1 MNKEVFVDRR
11 TSRLPDATVLNEVG
25 GRAYELSDKAALAQ
39 LVLTGCFNNT
49 FYTTGEEQQK
59 KILELCGK
67 TCPTFVAKLAVY
79 ARKNGHMKDSPAVLL
94 AWLAANHPLQFAL
107 AARHVLDGG
116 RMVRN
121 LVQVCRSG
129 VTGHTAIPRPAR
141 RAIVKWLQD
150 RPGDKLFRDTVGNDP
165 SIADILRMLH
175 PKPKDATQGL
185 LWNYILGRGD
195 EETWGHLPQVIQTY
209 ERFKRETLRGQL
221 PDVPFQMLTGLT
233 LTRDQW
239 RDLAPKLSWQELRQS
254 LNALTK
260 HGCFDRKVGNIGANY
275 IRDLALKLACPNEV
289 AKARV
294 LPYQLLTT
302 FLHIDPAV
310 PSEFRE
316 ALQDAMEAAIKNIPE
331 IPGEVYAFID
341 VSGSMNS
348 PVTGT
353 RKGATSKA
361 TCRQVASLIG
371 ASLLRTNKTAYVI
384 PFSDR
389 MYKDFKINPRDSV
402 MTVSEQLMKLPS
414 GGTNCAMPVQAL
426 VNGRAAV
433 SAVIFVSDNE
443 SWMDSVG
450 RAMGPFSGRGTA
462 LLEAWQELKK
472 INPGAKLICID
483 LQPNTTTQAIDR
495 PDIMNIGGW
504 SDAIWP
510 VIAGFLKGDAN
521 STLTAEIEAVTL

>member
-11 TSRLPDATVLNEVG
+11 SSRIQEPTDTVNEAG
-25 GRAYELSDKAALAQ
+25 GRAYSLSDQAALAQ

-49 FYTTGEEQQK
+49 FYTTGEDQQK
-59 KILELCGK
+59 KILELCAK
-67 TCPTFVAKLAVY
+67 VCPTYVAKLAVY

-94 AWLAANHPLQFAL
+94 GYLAVHHALQFGL

-129 VTGHTAIPRPAR
+129 ILGHTAIPRPAR
-141 RAIVKWLQD
+141 RALVKWLQD

-175 PKPKDATQGL
+175 PKPKDTAQGL

-195 EETWGHLPQVIQTY
+195 EETWGHLPQVIQMF
-209 ERFKRETLRGQL
+209 ERFKRERTVL
-221 PDVPFQMLTGLT
+221 PDVPFQMLTGQK
-233 LTRDQW
+233 LTRDNW
-239 RDLAPKLSWQELRQS
+239 RALAPKLSWQELRQS
-254 LNALTK
+254 LNALAK
-260 HGCFDRKVGNIGANY
+260 NGAFDARLGNIGDHY
-275 IRDLALKLACPNEV
+275 IRDLATKLSCPNEV

-302 FLHIDPAV
+302 FLHLDPAV
-310 PSEFRE
+310 PREFGA
-316 ALQDAMEAAIKNIPE
+316 ALQDAMEHATKNVPE
-331 IPGEVYAFID
+331 VPGENYWFVD
-341 VSGSMNS
+341 VSGSMKS

-353 RKGATSKA
+353 RQGATSKA
-361 TCRQVASLIG
+361 TCRQVAALIA
-371 ASLLRTNKTAYVI
+371 ASFARVNKTCYVV

-389 MYKDFKINPRDSV
+389 LYPTFKVNTRDSV
-402 MTVSEQLMKLPS
+402 MTIAQQLTALPS
-414 GGTNCAMPVQAL
+414 GGTNTAQCIQAL
-426 VNGRAAV
+426 INGQAKV
-433 SAVIFVSDNE
+433 DSANFVSDNE
-443 SWMDSVG
+443 SWMDSLG
-450 RAMGPFSGRGTA
+450 RSLGVTQKGSTA
-462 LLEAWQELKK
+462 LMQAWGILKK
-472 INPGAKLICID
+472 TNPNAKMVCVD
-483 LQPNTTTQAIDR
+483 LAPNTTTQAIER

-521 STLTAEIEAVTL
+521 STLTSEVDAVTL